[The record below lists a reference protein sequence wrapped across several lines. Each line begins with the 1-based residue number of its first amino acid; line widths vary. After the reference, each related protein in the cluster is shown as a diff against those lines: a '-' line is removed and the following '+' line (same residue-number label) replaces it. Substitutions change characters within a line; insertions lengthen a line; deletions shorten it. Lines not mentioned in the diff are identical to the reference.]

1 LQVEISH
8 LAQDALSIDRLS
20 PQAWC
25 VMGNC
30 FSLQKEHETAIKFFQ
45 RALQIDPNFT
55 YAYTLCGHEY
65 YANEDFDKS
74 LMLHRNAIAH
84 DKRHYNAWCALVS
97 TWSLVECCERA
108 PMWATLEMF

>member
-1 LQVEISH
+1 MQVEISH
-8 LAQDALSIDRLS
+8 LAQDALALDRLC

-45 RALQIDPNFT
+45 RALQLDPNFT

-65 YANEDFDKS
+65 FANEDFEKS
-74 LMLHRNAIAH
+74 LLLHRQATTH
-84 DKRHYNAWCALVS
+84 DPRHYNAWCVCLRC
-97 TWSLVECCERA
+97 TC
-108 PMWATLEMF
+108 LEDAVNGPAGK